1 MPRIKVSTPE
11 NPRFR
16 MERKVGIS
24 DLNYAR
30 HLDSLAMV
38 GILHEARLQMLADLG
53 FTEGNI
59 FGLGM
64 VVTDFAIE
72 YRAESFA
79 NDVLVID
86 VSVGEFNRY
95 GCDIGFTV
103 HNSGLDQVICKAKI
117 GVVFMDFDKHQLAD
131 VPEAFKVRTTP
142 PKVQVA

>member
-1 MPRIKVSTPE
+1 MPRVKVTTPD

-16 MERKVGIS
+16 MERKVGIT

-30 HLDSLAMV
+30 HLDSMAMAS
-38 GILHEARLQMLADLG
+38 ILHEARLQMLADLG

-59 FGLGM
+59 YGLGM

-72 YRAESFA
+72 YRSESFA

-95 GCDIGFTV
+95 GCDIGFV
-103 HNSGLDQVICKAKI
+103 VSNSALDQIVCKAKV

-131 VPEAFKVRTTP
+131 VPAAFKTRLEMP
-142 PKVQVA
+142 QARVA

>member
-11 NPRFR
+11 YPRFR

-24 DLNYAR
+24 DLNYAK
-30 HLDSLAMV
+30 HLDSTAMFA
-38 GILHEARLQMLADLG
+38 ILHEARLQMLGDLG

-59 FGLGM
+59 YGLGL

-79 NDVLVID
+79 NDTLVID
-86 VSVGEFNRY
+86 VSVGEFTRY
-95 GCDIGFTV
+95 GCDIGFIVT
-103 HNSGLDQVICKAKI
+103 NAALDQIVCKAKV

-131 VPEAFKVRTTP
+131 VPAAFKTRVEMP
-142 PKVQVA
+142 QVKVA

>member
-1 MPRIKVSTPE
+1 MPRIKVSIPE

-38 GILHEARLQMLADLG
+38 GMLHEARLQMLADLG
-53 FTEGNI
+53 FTEGNV

-64 VVTDFAIE
+64 VATDLAIE

-79 NDVLVID
+79 NDTLVID

-95 GCDIGFTV
+95 GCDIGFAV
-103 HNSGLDQVICKAKI
+103 SNSALDQIVCKAKI
-117 GVVFMDFDKHQLAD
+117 GIVFMDFDKHQLAD
-131 VPEAFKVRTTP
+131 VPAAFKARLEVSQV
-142 PKVQVA
+142 KVA